1 MTNEQLF
8 AVLRPIV
15 MSVTGVPQ
23 CIMADQNG
31 SSPAGEY
38 ATIRP
43 RQTVVER
50 GQANIYDKNIPG
62 DTVESDVRAQVIATA
77 SVQFFRGRAQE
88 RAELLKQCNKR
99 PDVSVALFQAKIGW
113 LGTDAVNNLTA
124 LQSANWEQRAQINI
138 RLMYEVNN
146 IAQVNNILF
155 ASLSFENEDGEVI
168 QTADIP

>member
-8 AVLRPIV
+8 AILRPIV
-15 MSVTGVPQ
+15 MYVTGVPQ
-23 CIMADQNG
+23 CILADQNG
-31 SSPAGEY
+31 SSPSGEY

-43 RQTVVER
+43 RQSIVER
-50 GQANIYDKNIPG
+50 GQASIYNKDVPG

-99 PDVSVALFQAKIGW
+99 PDVSVDLFQAGVGW
-113 LGTDAVNNLTA
+113 GGTDAVNNLTA

-138 RLMYEVNN
+138 RLMYEVHN
-146 IAQVNNILF
+146 IAQVNNILS
-155 ASLSFENEDGEVI
+155 ASLIFENEDGEVI
-168 QTADIP
+168 QTADVP